1 MLKPKK
7 KDELPMTSP
16 DCISNRNL
24 RIIDAFVKSRLGHE
38 VDLFEGLPRPEGY
51 PSAESFFLNEDQ
63 WTTYDNFNRVF
74 RRAKK
79 EVGEPDFFFN
89 CGLSSAQLQSWGR
102 FHYFVRVFASPSDGY
117 RKLPFFN
124 KNFND
129 TKEIEILHPPQ
140 YDPASKKIKALLKIT
155 FHHDFDPNVD
165 YIGDDFMRGILS
177 SIPTI
182 WNLPPAVI
190 EQPLSPYDPVVVFN
204 RDPEFAQSRLGVRIE
219 DGRMTLRD
227 PATSERFMVGKEI
240 LLEPETLNDQ
250 EHYLGRFQEPA
261 GDEISQNLKKAILI
275 TRPFSLDDTEILTKG
290 AIFRAPYCILNVSFE
305 RMSVGHRIS
314 EALRFGSRKPDTG
327 LALTETIDQLRETI
341 KDKNQAYVKL
351 ERTHQE
357 LRKTRD
363 RLDMAN
369 RELEAKVAERTAELE
384 KARADLIRLNQ
395 GLEKKV
401 NEQFLELKRH
411 DQLRRYLS
419 PNLAKTILANDGELD
434 LEPKRKLLTVVFT
447 DIRGFSNLT
456 DSLEPEE
463 LFQLLSRYFSV
474 MIDIV
479 HRYDGTLNKIIGDGL
494 LVFFGD
500 PVPMADH
507 AVRAVKMAIEMQQT
521 VKRLKREWDH
531 YGHDLGVGIGINTGY
546 VTVGNVG
553 SDIHRDY
560 TIIGNQVNVASRLE
574 NLARGGEILISRRT
588 LSLLDDASA
597 MKEVGDI
604 QVKGIHSPVK
614 TYRVDW
620 G

>member
-24 RIIDAFVKSRLGHE
+24 RIIDAFVKSRLGRE
-38 VDLFEGLPRPEGY
+38 VNLFEGLPRPEGY
-51 PSAESFFLNEDQ
+51 PSAESFFLDEDQ

-79 EVGEPDFFFN
+79 EVGEADFFFN
-89 CGLSSAQLQSWGR
+89 CGLSSAQLRSWGR

-117 RKLPFFN
+117 KKLPFFN

-129 TKEIEILHPPQ
+129 TKEIEIVRPPY
-140 YDPASKKIKALLKIT
+140 YDPSSKKIRTLLKIT
-155 FHHDFDPNVD
+155 FHDDFDPNLD
-165 YIGDDFMRGILS
+165 YMGDSFMRGILS

-182 WNLPPAVI
+182 WNLPPAKI
-190 EQPLSPYDPVVVFN
+190 DQPLSPYDPVVVFN
-204 RDPEFAQSRLGVRIE
+204 QDPEFSDRRLDVRIVK
-219 DGRMTLRD
+219 GHMSLLD
-227 PATSERFMVGKEI
+227 PATGKRIIVGKEI
-240 LLEPETLNDQ
+240 LLEPEEVNGNTL
-250 EHYLGRFQEPA
+250 YLGKYKEP
-261 GDEISQNLKKAILI
+261 DTNEMDQNFRKAVLI
-275 TRPFSLDDTEILTKG
+275 TESFSLEGLEILKQGTFFK
-290 AIFRAPYCILNVSFE
+290 APYCILDVAFD
-305 RMSVGHRIS
+305 RMSMGHRIS
-314 EALRFGSRKPDTG
+314 EALRFSRKKPDTG
-327 LALTETIDQLRETI
+327 HELTEIIDELREAI
-341 KDKNQAYVKL
+341 KDKNRANAAL
-351 ERTHQE
+351 E
-357 LRKTRD
+357 K
-363 RLDMAN
+363 AN
-369 RELEAKVAERTAELE
+369 LELEAKVRQRTAQLE
-384 KARADLIRLNQ
+384 KARQALIHHNED
-395 GLEKKV
+395 LEKKV
-401 NEQFLELKRH
+401 NEQLVALKRH

-419 PNLAKTILANDGELD
+419 PNLAKTILDNDGALGT
-434 LEPKRKLLTVVFT
+434 EPQRKLLTVVFT
-447 DIRGFSNLT
+447 DIRGFSSLT

-479 HRYDGTLNKIIGDGL
+479 HQYDGTLNKIIGDGL

-500 PVPMADH
+500 PIPMEDH
-507 AVRAVKMAIEMQQT
+507 AVRAVKMAVQMQQT
-521 VKRLKREWDH
+521 VKRLKQEWDH

-574 NLARGGEILISRRT
+574 NLAKAGEILISRRT

-604 QVKGIHSPVK
+604 QVKGIHNPVK
-614 TYRVDW
+614 TYRIDW